1 MKTDCFGA
9 ALIKIPGKDRKL
21 LATAARNFI
30 GKTTKEIEESARE
43 TIKAHQRAAIEIMTI
58 EQIYHDRKSFEKEVF
73 ENAFCELLSVGIS
86 IVSYSLLEVKD
97 DEKSQRVENAMIQRD
112 ARKEQAETMRKSTE
126 AYLAELNRQTEL
138 QDQNIL
144 RLNKKLEESIGL

>member
-1 MKTDCFGA
+1 MRTDCFGT
-9 ALIKIPGKDRKL
+9 ALIKIPGSDRKL

-30 GKTTKEIEESARE
+30 GKTTIEIKESVRE
-43 TIKAHQRAAIEIMTI
+43 TIEAHQRATI
-58 EQIYHDRKSFEKEVF
+58 ETVTIQEIYQDRKFFEKEVF

-97 DEKSQRVENAMIQRD
+97 DEKSKRIQNAMIERD
-112 ARKEQAETMRKSTE
+112 ARMENAETMRKSTE
-126 AYLAELNRQTEL
+126 AYLTELNRQTQL

-144 RLNKKLEESIGL
+144 RLNKKLQESTGL